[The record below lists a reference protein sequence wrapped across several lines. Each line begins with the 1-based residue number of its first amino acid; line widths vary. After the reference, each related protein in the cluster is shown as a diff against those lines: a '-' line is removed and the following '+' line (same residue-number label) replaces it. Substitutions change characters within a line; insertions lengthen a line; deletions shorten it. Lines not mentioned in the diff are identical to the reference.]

1 MSKKSISYKGY
12 ILLEGLIS
20 LGIIGIIVGIFMS
33 SSTFLLSKKA
43 KATDELTLHRILYE
57 EMKGYETYG
66 GAMQKKIEHNGR
78 TYSFYIHKTKDKID
92 KVVITD
98 GEEQFFLEQK

>member
-1 MSKKSISYKGY
+1 MSKKSIDYKGY
-12 ILLEGLIS
+12 ILLEGLVS
-20 LGIIGIIVGIFMS
+20 FGIMGIIVGIFMS

-57 EMKGYETYG
+57 EMKNYENHG
-66 GAMQKKIEHNGR
+66 GGMQKKVQLNGR
-78 TYSFYIHKTKDKID
+78 TYSFYIYKTKNKID

-98 GEEQFFLEQK
+98 AKEQFSLEQK